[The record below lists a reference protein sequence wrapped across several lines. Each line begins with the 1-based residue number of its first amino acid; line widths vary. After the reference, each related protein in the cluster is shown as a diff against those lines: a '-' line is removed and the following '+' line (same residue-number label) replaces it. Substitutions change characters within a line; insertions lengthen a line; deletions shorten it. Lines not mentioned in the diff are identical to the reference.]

1 MAEIY
6 ASEIQLVEVTTDH
19 VVGGVATKELWAVA
33 PRASHR
39 DLFGSVAGRMDR
51 RSIDRSTKAIRTGAT
66 QNEAR
71 RSSGIDEINK
81 A

>member
-33 PRASHR
+33 APREQAIAI
-39 DLFGSVAGRMDR
+39 LLEALPEGWTAVL
-51 RSIDRSTKAIRTGAT
+51 STAQLKPYEPALLKMRPGEVRELT
-66 QNEAR
+66 R
-71 RSSGIDEINK
+71 
-81 A
+81 